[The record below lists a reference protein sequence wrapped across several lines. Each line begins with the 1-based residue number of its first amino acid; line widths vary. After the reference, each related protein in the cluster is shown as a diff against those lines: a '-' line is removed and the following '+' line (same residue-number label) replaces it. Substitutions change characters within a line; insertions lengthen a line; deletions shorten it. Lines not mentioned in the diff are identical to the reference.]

1 MHPFSGG
8 TSLCRPLE
16 GVYSPRGSTRA
27 HGCLYLTM
35 SWSFQHFLSF
45 HITFYQTSHW
55 TSFSF
60 KTFVSDESIHGKPDT
75 LDTFALWNPRQ
86 SCILDSIPCI
96 PDSRYCS
103 SDSNPA
109 LYVFRNPRLHS
120 RISWIP
126 ESVHKRKFPRVRNP
140 DSPTWG
146 EYFPWA
152 AGRVINAKRF
162 TSGEPDSK
170 QVAVIS
176 KENSRFRFRFQNKRT
191 PFHIM
196 FRLYKSLR

>member
-27 HGCLYLTM
+27 HRCLYLTM

-86 SCILDSIPCI
+86 SCILHSIPWI

-126 ESVHKRKFPRVRNP
+126 ESVHKQKFPRVRNP
-140 DSPTWG
+140 DSLTWS

-152 AGRVINAKRF
+152 ADRVIRLLASLIVNRLPLSVERFLGFVFAFKTNAHH
-162 TSGEPDSK
+162 SILCLDY
-170 QVAVIS
+170 
-176 KENSRFRFRFQNKRT
+176 NSPR
-191 PFHIM
+191 
-196 FRLYKSLR
+196 

>member
-140 DSPTWG
+140 DSLTWS

-152 AGRVINAKRF
+152 AGRVIRLLASLIVNRLPLSVERFLGFVFAFKTNAHH
-162 TSGEPDSK
+162 SILCLDY
-170 QVAVIS
+170 
-176 KENSRFRFRFQNKRT
+176 NSPR
-191 PFHIM
+191 
-196 FRLYKSLR
+196 

>member
-60 KTFVSDESIHGKPDT
+60 KTFVSDESIDGKPDT

-140 DSPTWG
+140 DSLTWS

-152 AGRVINAKRF
+152 AGRVIRLLASLIVNRLPLSVERFLGFVFAFKTNAHH
-162 TSGEPDSK
+162 SILCLDY
-170 QVAVIS
+170 
-176 KENSRFRFRFQNKRT
+176 NSPR
-191 PFHIM
+191 
-196 FRLYKSLR
+196 

>member
-1 MHPFSGG
+1 MGPHHVLFYISLPSTKCLTGPVSVSKCSCLMNPFTGSRTPLTLSPHGIQDSLVFWIPCRGFRIPG
-8 TSLCRPLE
+8 TAVR
-16 GVYSPRGSTRA
+16 
-27 HGCLYLTM
+27 
-35 SWSFQHFLSF
+35 
-45 HITFYQTSHW
+45 
-55 TSFSF
+55 
-60 KTFVSDESIHGKPDT
+60 
-75 LDTFALWNPRQ
+75 
-86 SCILDSIPCI
+86 IPIRNCI
-96 PDSRYCS
+96 PDSLSCIPESKAQR
-103 SDSNPA
+103 
-109 LYVFRNPRLHS
+109 S
-120 RISWIP
+120 RIQSKISWIP